1 MSERVSS
8 LALARYFLGL
18 GTTGFGGPI
27 ALVGYM
33 QRDLVEQ
40 RGWFTS
46 EEFSRGLALAQ
57 ISPGPLAAQLAA
69 YLGWLRG
76 GVRGA
81 ALTGAAFVAPSLVM
95 VLAIAALYVRLDTLG
110 WLQPAFAAVGAA
122 VVGILARSAFKLAR
136 MTLAHDRTLWA
147 IAVANAIGVLALQRE
162 SLVILA
168 MSGVVALGATS
179 AMVMRRSAAIIPLWI
194 ATPPA
199 LAEVVPQLLS
209 SPLVQLF
216 QFFAVAGIV
225 VFGSGLAIVPYL
237 FHGVVEQHHWLT
249 ERQFLDAIAV
259 SMITPGPVVITVA
272 FIGFLVAGTT
282 GALISA
288 FAVFLP
294 AWLVVVAFA
303 PHFERIQRNANAR
316 RFVAGITAGATGA
329 IAGAAILLSVRILT
343 SVQAAALA
351 VIVVLITGR
360 RVRVPEPIAIVGAAC
375 AGVVLG

>member
-1 MSERVSS
+1 MSP
-8 LALARYFLGL
+8 LALARYFLVL

-40 RGWFTS
+40 RGWFAP

-57 ISPGPLAAQLAA
+57 LSPGPLAAQLAA

-76 GVRGA
+76 GVQGA
-81 ALTGAAFVAPSLVM
+81 ALTGVAFVAPSLVM

-136 MTLAHDRTLWA
+136 MTLERDVTLWV
-147 IAVANAIGVLALQRE
+147 IAVGNAIGVLLLQRE

-179 AMVMRRSAAIIPLWI
+179 AMMRRSAAIVPLWV
-194 ATPPA
+194 ATPPG
-199 LAEVVPQLLS
+199 LAGVVPQLLS

-216 QFFAVAGIV
+216 EFFAVAGIV

-282 GALISA
+282 GALLSA

-294 AWLVVVAFA
+294 AWLVVVTFA
-303 PHFERIQRNANAR
+303 PHFERIQRDATAR

-329 IAGAAILLSVRILT
+329 IGGAAVLLSGRILT
-343 SVQAAALA
+343 SVEAAALA
-351 VIVVLITGR
+351 VVVVLITSR